1 MTAVTA
7 ETGHTPTVSGTAHV
21 TFLRTLRAE
30 WVKLFSVRS
39 TAWVL
44 GISVLVMV
52 GFSLMMAAGFS
63 MGASNPEMTGGEPVP
78 ADPMMGTM
86 AATFGYSIG
95 QIVFV
100 VLGVMRISGEYTTGQ
115 IRSTLAAVP
124 TRIPVLVA
132 KALVVAFASF
142 VVGAVAVALAVLVT
156 TPILDPHGM
165 AVDLGDADTRRAL
178 LGVPL
183 YLTAIALFSLGVG
196 AMLRHTAGGIAAV
209 VGVLLVLPIIGQI
222 NLPVIEDIAPYLPST
237 AGEQLITG
245 SLTPDAVLTPWQGYL
260 VLLAWVAAAL
270 IGAAVLLRRR
280 DA

>member
-7 ETGHTPTVSGTAHV
+7 ETGHTPTVSRTAHV

-52 GFSLMMAAGFS
+52 GFSLMMATGFS

-100 VLGVMRISGEYTTGQ
+100 VLGVMRISGEYTTGR

-124 TRIPVLVA
+124 TDPAARERRRRQ
-132 KALVVAFASF
+132 VVA
-142 VVGAVAVALAVLVT
+142 GGY
-156 TPILDPHGM
+156 PI
-165 AVDLGDADTRRAL
+165 
-178 LGVPL
+178 
-183 YLTAIALFSLGVG
+183 
-196 AMLRHTAGGIAAV
+196 
-209 VGVLLVLPIIGQI
+209 
-222 NLPVIEDIAPYLPST
+222 
-237 AGEQLITG
+237 
-245 SLTPDAVLTPWQGYL
+245 
-260 VLLAWVAAAL
+260 
-270 IGAAVLLRRR
+270 RRR
-280 DA
+280 DHAQVTIVAMGLVVLIAYLARRVAGFWQHLKQGVAILRQPRRYLREVVAWQALGWILRFASL